1 MLDKKI
7 NKMEE
12 SPKLVWVEGTSKIQC
27 NIKHV
32 EKSILNMGNTLH
44 LQLVLCLVL
53 QVLNLLNKKVIL

>member
-32 EKSILNMGNTLH
+32 EKSILNIGKHFTSAISLMPGITSVEL
-44 LQLVLCLVL
+44 
-53 QVLNLLNKKVIL
+53 IE